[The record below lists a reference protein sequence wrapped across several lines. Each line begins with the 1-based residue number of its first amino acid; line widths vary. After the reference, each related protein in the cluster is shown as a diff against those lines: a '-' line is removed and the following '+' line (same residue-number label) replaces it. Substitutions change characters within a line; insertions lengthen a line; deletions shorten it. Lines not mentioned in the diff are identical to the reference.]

1 MYWPLIV
8 WGTMLHTRANRP
20 MTKSNTLPKVS
31 LLAVLLTLLL
41 GSSVSL
47 ASFFNKWP
55 EMPAPPQSKVAW
67 VAKNIVQNGV
77 PMKIQNFS
85 SKLDAK
91 SVADYYVSTWSKG
104 TGSKPVVNK
113 SAEWIIIGKIQ
124 RGYLLT
130 VQAKNTK
137 NGMGSE
143 GFLAV
148 STLPAMLN
156 SDSIGPDTSF
166 PKLSGTKVLSDT
178 LSEDSGRT
186 GKTLLFKNS
195 YSVRS
200 NASFYIN
207 KMKAKGWIIDPLY
220 KEAHRSAVNSSY
232 LYFNR
237 NNESLT
243 ITITRL
249 NSEMGSSIVVNI
261 TSISV

>member
-1 MYWPLIV
+1 MAKL
-8 WGTMLHTRANRP
+8 
-20 MTKSNTLPKVS
+20 NTLPKIS
-31 LLAVLLTLLL
+31 LSTVLLTLLL
-41 GSSVSL
+41 VSNASV

-55 EMPAPPQSKVAW
+55 EVPAPPQSKVAW
-67 VAKNIVQNGV
+67 VAENIIQNGV

-85 SKLDAK
+85 SKLDTK
-91 SVADYYVSTWSKG
+91 SIADFYVSTWSKKSG
-104 TGSKPVVNK
+104 PKPVINK
-113 SAEWIIIGKIQ
+113 SGEWTIIGRIDG
-124 RGYLLT
+124 GYLLT
-130 VQAKNTK
+130 VQTKKTK
-137 NGMGSE
+137 NGLGSE

-148 STLPAMLN
+148 STLLA
-156 SDSIGPDTSF
+156 SVKSGSIGPDTSF

-178 LSEDSGRT
+178 LSKDSGRA
-186 GKTLLFKNS
+186 GKTLLLKNN

-249 NSEMGSSIVVNI
+249 NTEMGSSIVVNI
-261 TSISV
+261 TNISV